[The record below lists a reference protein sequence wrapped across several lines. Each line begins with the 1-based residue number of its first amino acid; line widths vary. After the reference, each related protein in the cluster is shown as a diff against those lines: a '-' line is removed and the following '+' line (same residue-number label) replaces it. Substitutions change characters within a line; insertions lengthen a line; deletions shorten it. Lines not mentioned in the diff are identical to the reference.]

1 MQTVTDLYR
10 ELLAAGAGKEIR
22 LLVAG
27 EVYGEDRIC
36 SMSTTAS
43 LFAED
48 SLCVGSAVARQIDV
62 VLIDYGEIP
71 RMAELI
77 PQYRLT
83 DGVNTTDWISKGVF
97 YIDTRQAD
105 KVMGTL
111 TIHGFDAMLKGSVI
125 WVPDQALEFP
135 MTFRKAAGVLAELMG
150 VTLDNPED
158 INDTY
163 QILDYPANDYTVRN
177 VLQFI
182 AAAHAANFVMTD
194 TGLLRMVPINKIPP
208 PGGVLVTENGN
219 AITFGG
225 VRILVGEAGEGNY
238 GDGDAVFVGDRAASV
253 TLSPA
258 FDPISKVIVKVDEE
272 NAWVAGDDS
281 GFALQ
286 VTCPYGTQAMADNIL
301 DAVGGFVYQPFS
313 AEDAIIDPAAELGDG
328 ITVGGVYSQLAQ
340 QDVVFDRL
348 MAGRVSAPGQK
359 EVESEYPYQTKEQ
372 QIDYKLAQTRSEI
385 TKTAEEITQR
395 VESVEGAMSE
405 FTVSLNGLS
414 GRVEDAEGKVAEVEL
429 TVGGFSTSI
438 KDLETGLSSSLVV
451 NEDGAV
457 FTSAGESVI
466 IDGGS
471 IDASTI
477 NANQVSASTL
487 YGNQIILRD
496 GPYSYQ
502 QPGYIMLTSASTA
515 DYAVE
520 VHSDGALRLVAD
532 TGAAW
537 FEAGPSKLA
546 LSGSEANAIFH
557 EKITPVNSGLYSI
570 GDATFKWSAVYATTG
585 TIQTSDRNAK
595 HDIEALPEKYV
606 QLVLWLAPKRYKLND
621 GTSGRY
627 HVGFIAQDV
636 EEGMSLFG
644 IDSLEFGGFV
654 KASDENGNDIYM
666 LRYEE
671 FIAIILAAV
680 QKQQK
685 VIDDHEERLK
695 KLEAMM
701 NG

>member
-1 MQTVTDLYR
+1 MQTMTELYR
-10 ELLAAGAGKEIR
+10 DLLAAGAAKEIR

-36 SMSTTAS
+36 SMTTTAS
-43 LFAED
+43 LFAD
-48 SLCVGSAVARQIDV
+48 DTLCVGSAVARQIDV
-62 VLIDYGEIP
+62 VLIDYGDIP
-71 RMAELI
+71 RMAEMI

-83 DGVNTTDWISKGVF
+83 DGVNATDWISKGVF

-125 WVPDQALEFP
+125 WVPDQTLVFP
-135 MTFRKAAGVLAELMG
+135 MTFRKAAEVLADLMG
-150 VTLDNPED
+150 VALDNPED

-163 QILDYPANDYTVRN
+163 QILDYPANDYTIRN

-208 PGGVLVTENGN
+208 PGGVLVTENGD

-225 VRILVGEAGEGNY
+225 VRILVEEAAEGNY
-238 GDGDAVFVGDRAASV
+238 GDGDSVFVGDRAASV
-253 TLSPA
+253 TMSPA

-272 NAWVAGDDS
+272 SAWVAGNDS

-286 VTCPYGTQAMADNIL
+286 VTCPYGSQTMADNIL
-301 DAVGGFVYQPFS
+301 DAVGGFVYRPFS

-328 ITVGGVYSQLAQ
+328 ITVGGVYSQLVQ

-372 QIDYKLAQTRSEI
+372 QINYKLAQTRTLISKTSEAVEILAEDYDKNMSQTLRVAADGVTI
-385 TKTAEEITQR
+385 T
-395 VESVEGAMSE
+395 
-405 FTVSLNGLS
+405 N
-414 GRVEDAEGKVAEVEL
+414 AEGSEL
-429 TVGGFSTSI
+429 
-438 KDLETGLSSSLVV
+438 E
-451 NEDGAV
+451 
-457 FTSAGESVI
+457 
-466 IDGGS
+466 IDGGQLKAKS
-471 IDASTI
+471 VTADEIDAT
-477 NANQVSASTL
+477 NLKVYYLKGQYVYLLDA
-487 YGNQIILRD
+487 
-496 GPYSYQ
+496 YSKVG
-502 QPGYIMLTSASTA
+502 GYILIAPASTA
-515 DYAVE
+515 ESAVE
-520 VHSDGALRLVAD
+520 IGSEGALRLLAGDGAIYVSNGVTQVTWSGEDPGLIVTGDVVPGDAVESGGSSVHRIGNANYKWAAIYAA
-532 TGAAW
+532 TGA
-537 FEAGPSKLA
+537 
-546 LSGSEANAIFH
+546 
-557 EKITPVNSGLYSI
+557 
-570 GDATFKWSAVYATTG
+570 
-585 TIQTSDRNAK
+585 IQTSDRNAK
-595 HDIEALPEKYV
+595 NSIENLPQKYV
-606 QLVLWLAPKRYKLND
+606 DFVLWLSAKRYKLND

-644 IDSLEFGGFV
+644 IDSMEFGGFV
-654 KASDENGNDIYM
+654 KDKDTDGNDIYM

-680 QKQQK
+680 QQQQK
-685 VIDDHEERLK
+685 VINDHEERLK

>member
-1 MQTVTDLYR
+1 MQTTTELYR
-10 ELLAAGAGKEIR
+10 DLLAAGAAKEIR

-27 EVYGEDRIC
+27 EVYEEDRIC
-36 SMSTTAS
+36 SMTTTAS

-48 SLCVGSAVARQIDV
+48 TLCVGSAVARQIDV
-62 VLIDYGEIP
+62 VLINHGDIP
-71 RMAELI
+71 RMAEMI

-83 DGVNTTDWISKGVF
+83 DGVNTTEWISKGVF
-97 YIDTRQAD
+97 YIDTRQED
-105 KVMGTL
+105 KATGTL
-111 TIHGFDAMLKGSVI
+111 TIHGFDGMLKGSVI
-125 WVPDQALEFP
+125 WVPNQTLVFP
-135 MTFRKAAGVLAELMG
+135 MTFRKAAEVLADLID

-163 QILDYPANDYTVRN
+163 QILDYPANDYTIRN

-208 PGGVLVTENGN
+208 PGGVLVTENGD

-225 VRILVGEAGEGNY
+225 VHILVGETGEGNY
-238 GDGDAVFVGDRAASV
+238 GDGDAVFVGERVASAAV
-253 TLSPA
+253 SPA

-286 VTCPYGTQAMADNIL
+286 MTCPYGTQTMADNIL
-301 DAVGGFVYQPFS
+301 AAVGGFVYQPFS
-313 AEDAIIDPAAELGDG
+313 AEDALIDQAAELGDG
-328 ITVGGVYSQLAQ
+328 ITVGGVYSQLVQ
-340 QDVVFDRL
+340 QDIIFDGL

-372 QIDYKLAQTRSEI
+372 QIDYRLAQTRSEI
-385 TKTAEEITQR
+385 AKTAEAITQR
-395 VESVEGAMSE
+395 VEDVEGAMGE
-405 FTVSLNGLS
+405 FTVSLESLS
-414 GRVEDAEGKVAEVEL
+414 GRVEDAEGKAAEAKL
-429 TVGGFSTSI
+429 T
-438 KDLETGLSSSLVV
+438 
-451 NEDGAV
+451 
-457 FTSAGESVI
+457 
-466 IDGGS
+466 IDGFTVTDESGTTKISGS
-471 IDASTI
+471 KVEASTLDASS
-477 NANQVSASTL
+477 VSASTL
-487 YGNQIILRD
+487 YGNEIILRD
-496 GPYSYQ
+496 GPYPHQ
-502 QPGYIMLTSASTA
+502 QPGHIMLTSASTA

-546 LSGSEANAIFH
+546 LNGSEANAIFH
-557 EKITPVNSGLYSI
+557 EKITPVNSGVFSI
-570 GDATFKWSAVYATTG
+570 GDATFKWSTVYATTG
-585 TIQTSDRNAK
+585 AIQTSDRNSK
-595 HDIEALPEKYV
+595 HDIETLPEKYV
-606 QLVLWLAPKRYKLND
+606 QFVLWLAPKRFKLND

-636 EEGMSLFG
+636 EEGMALFG
-644 IDSLEFGGFV
+644 IDSLEFGGWV
-654 KASDENGNDIYM
+654 KDVDADGNDIYM

-680 QKQQK
+680 QAQQQ
-685 VIDDHEERLK
+685 VINDHEERLK